1 MKKAEEEAAKISGVV
16 EKKMSE
22 LGVKLNETNR
32 AANDVVKRNEREG
45 NKMDEIKVRKIN
57 AERGTGGGSEEPILC
72 SLEAM
77 LRGSQSPK
85 CGSCSQWSN
94 GGQERKELRK
104 RM

>member
-45 NKMDEIKVRKIN
+45 NKMDEIKVR
-57 AERGTGGGSEEPILC
+57 
-72 SLEAM
+72 
-77 LRGSQSPK
+77 
-85 CGSCSQWSN
+85 
-94 GGQERKELRK
+94 
-104 RM
+104 

>member
-45 NKMDEIKVRKIN
+45 NKMDEIKVSWRW
-57 AERGTGGGSEEPILC
+57 G
-72 SLEAM
+72 
-77 LRGSQSPK
+77 
-85 CGSCSQWSN
+85 
-94 GGQERKELRK
+94 K
-104 RM
+104 RDWGRQ